1 VTGDQR
7 KEQKRDAMIRVA
19 MVQDILRRWDPIGVA
34 PGEFGPADEY
44 DSYAPS
50 IVSMVVQGCTTEE
63 LSKHLE
69 IIRVE
74 TIGIEAKPDRDR
86 EIAGEILKAIRENE
100 RSGR

>member
-1 VTGDQR
+1 
-7 KEQKRDAMIRVA
+7 MIRVA

-34 PGEFGPADEY
+34 PGEFWPADEY

-50 IVSMVVQGCTTEE
+50 IVSMVVQGCTPEE

-69 IIRVE
+69 VIRVE
-74 TIGIEAKPDRDR
+74 TIGVEANPDRDR